1 MFLISYPIFK
11 LSYKTEML
19 TLNIQSP
26 DTSEREYSAEK
37 WGDFEIS
44 LGDLPHASAPLVFVP
59 EPDIGLSNIQAQ
71 EQTPY
76 NVWLEWDGSET
87 PQIFLGEDSSPLGVK
102 RYGTQAYALLNW
114 GNYVGASTL
123 RVYLGEREVIT
134 LPVEVRS
141 RKMGYLDDYRVML
154 DDISERLTAL
164 VFDFGSP
171 TSVYAQRHAQDTH
184 IAYLDYLF
192 LRYLMD
198 DTRLPLAF
206 RLVVAD
212 PHRATVRK
220 SVWNDVSQ
228 ARAMTAHSVYAMMAH
243 PEHLTR
249 PCRSVAPAVQAR
261 LDGYLP
267 HQILD
272 ERVITSFDT
281 PPNRFVKHFL
291 EQLIFKL
298 RELEACFAAEIHSV
312 SLSQDCARW
321 RRDLEHMACAHFL
334 EDVGAM
340 HLYPAGS
347 QVLLTGKVTRE
358 GFENLLKT
366 PNKDLATLY
375 EYWGFFQ
382 LLDAVSAAIGVSINP
397 RDFVIEEGDIFRVT
411 LNQNGRSKGRIGAA
425 TVYYNRYFYR
435 RSGES
440 YSVTLHPDYVV
451 ELPDRRRFVFDAKY
465 KYDHTGQF
473 MSEGDDPEEE
483 HDEDEHLIYKKGD
496 LYQQFPE
503 VN

>member
-1 MFLISYPIFK
+1 
-11 LSYKTEML
+11 
-19 TLNIQSP
+19 
-26 DTSEREYSAEK
+26 
-37 WGDFEIS
+37 
-44 LGDLPHASAPLVFVP
+44 
-59 EPDIGLSNIQAQ
+59 
-71 EQTPY
+71 
-76 NVWLEWDGSET
+76 
-87 PQIFLGEDSSPLGVK
+87 
-102 RYGTQAYALLNW
+102 
-114 GNYVGASTL
+114 
-123 RVYLGEREVIT
+123 
-134 LPVEVRS
+134 
-141 RKMGYLDDYRVML
+141 
-154 DDISERLTAL
+154 
-164 VFDFGSP
+164 
-171 TSVYAQRHAQDTH
+171 
-184 IAYLDYLF
+184 
-192 LRYLMD
+192 
-198 DTRLPLAF
+198 
-206 RLVVAD
+206 
-212 PHRATVRK
+212 
-220 SVWNDVSQ
+220 
-228 ARAMTAHSVYAMMAH
+228 
-243 PEHLTR
+243 
-249 PCRSVAPAVQAR
+249 
-261 LDGYLP
+261 
-267 HQILD
+267 
-272 ERVITSFDT
+272 
-281 PPNRFVKHFL
+281 
-291 EQLIFKL
+291 
-298 RELEACFAAEIHSV
+298 
-312 SLSQDCARW
+312 
-321 RRDLEHMACAHFL
+321 
-334 EDVGAM
+334 M